1 MTFFHLLQRLFTL
14 LGLAILAAS
23 IFLLWNWFDQR
34 GELHGW
40 AKDDRWLYL
49 GGFLLAWSFVGG
61 FILPHLLAKP
71 GHGPHLKRGHVEEV
85 TGTDGSRL
93 HVESF
98 GPRDAPAVI
107 LTHGWG
113 LDLSVWGY
121 LVADLAERFNV
132 VTWDLP
138 GLGRSGQ
145 PADRVY
151 DMDRLAGDLNAVLE
165 TVRGQPAVL
174 VGHSIGGMI
183 TQTFCRDHPEKLG
196 AQVQGLVLL
205 NTTHLDPT
213 KTTFGGRVVSRLKPV
228 LDAMLRLD
236 IALSPLVWLLNWQSY
251 VSGGAHLAVRL
262 GGFSKRVNRGEVDL
276 VARLSA
282 KHSPAVQAKG
292 ILAMERWEV
301 TDSLP
306 AIDVPTLVLAG
317 RQDLVTKCE
326 AGETI
331 AGLIPRA
338 QFVAFDEA
346 GHGGF
351 LERCRSYGHVI
362 ADFVEQVL
370 PAPQSLAQ
378 RTAAE

>member
-1 MTFFHLLQRLFTL
+1 MTFLHVLQRLFTL
-14 LGLAILAAS
+14 VSLAILAGVG
-23 IFLLWNWFDQR
+23 FLLWSWFDQR
-34 GELHGW
+34 DEIYGW

-49 GGFLLAWSFVGG
+49 SIFLLAWSFVGG

-85 TGTDGSRL
+85 TGADGSRL

-98 GPRDAPAVI
+98 GPREAPAVI

-113 LDLSVWGY
+113 LDLTVWGY

-145 PADRVY
+145 PADGVY

-165 TVRGQPAVL
+165 TVRGRPAVL

-183 TQTFCRDHPEKLG
+183 TQTFCRDHPEALG
-196 AQVQGLVLL
+196 REVLGLVLL

-213 KTTFGGRVVSRLKPV
+213 KTTFGSGVVSRLKPA
-228 LDAMLRLD
+228 LDAMLKLD
-236 IALSPLVWLLNWQSY
+236 IAFSPLVWLLNWQSY
-251 VSGGAHLAVRL
+251 LSGAAHMAVRF
-262 GGFSKRVNRGEVDL
+262 GGFSTRVNRGELDL

-301 TDSLP
+301 TPSLP
-306 AIDVPTLVLAG
+306 AIGAPTLVLAG

-331 AGLIPRA
+331 AGLIPNA

-351 LERCRSYGHVI
+351 LERSNSYGHVI

-370 PAPQSLAQ
+370 PSPDFAAR

>member
-1 MTFFHLLQRLFTL
+1 MTFLHLLQRLFAL
-14 LGLAILAAS
+14 LSLAILAVGG
-23 IFLLWNWFDQR
+23 FLLWSWSDQR
-34 GELHGW
+34 DEAFGW

-49 GGFLLAWSFVGG
+49 GAFLLAWSFVGG

-71 GHGPHLKRGHVEEV
+71 GHGPHMKRGHVREV
-85 TGTDGSRL
+85 TGADGSRL

-98 GPRDAPAVI
+98 GPQDAPAVI

-113 LDLSVWGY
+113 LDLTVWGY
-121 LVADLAERFNV
+121 LVDDLAERFNV

-145 PADRVY
+145 PSDGHY

-165 TVRGQPAVL
+165 TVRGRPAVL
-174 VGHSIGGMI
+174 AGHSIGGMI
-183 TQTFCRDHPEKLG
+183 TETFCRDHPEKLG
-196 AQVQGLVLL
+196 REVKGLVLL

-213 KTTFGGRVVSRLKPV
+213 KTTFAGSIVSRLKPV
-228 LDAMLRLD
+228 LDPMLKLD

-251 VSGGAHLAVRL
+251 LSGSTHMAVRI

-276 VARLSA
+276 VARLST

-292 ILAMERWEV
+292 ILAMERWDV
-301 TDSLP
+301 TGSLP
-306 AIDVPTLVLAG
+306 VVVVPTLVLAG

-351 LERCRSYGHVI
+351 LERCKSYGHVI

-370 PAPQSLAQ
+370 PSPDALAT